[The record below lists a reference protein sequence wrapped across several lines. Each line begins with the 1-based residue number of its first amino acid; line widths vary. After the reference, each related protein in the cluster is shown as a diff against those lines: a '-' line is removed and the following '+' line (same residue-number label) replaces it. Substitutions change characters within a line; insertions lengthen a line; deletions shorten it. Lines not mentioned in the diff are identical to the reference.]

1 MHLITM
7 HRNQNHDWD
16 GANVC
21 SCGAR
26 RCDAT
31 KLGSRNDSVRCRSA
45 ARDGSQFC
53 ERHRYLDRYRNKQR
67 MDARD
72 LPSAA

>member
-1 MHLITM
+1 M

-16 GANVC
+16 GTGLC

-31 KLGSRNDSVRCRSA
+31 KLSSRNESVRCRSA

-53 ERHRYLDRYRNKQR
+53 DRHRYLDRYRSAKREPLQ
-67 MDARD
+67 DA
-72 LPSAA
+72 A